1 MNTRKI
7 LARFLIWRVKHI
19 KQQHFILILS
29 LVVGLLSGLA
39 AVLLK
44 NAIHYT
50 HYLLTHGFAKD
61 SESYWYL
68 VYPIIGILITYLY
81 VRYFVKDHIGH
92 GVSRILYAISKRNS
106 RIKSHNNYSSMIAS
120 TFTIGFGGSV
130 GSEAP
135 IVLTGASIGSTLGRL
150 LRMNYKTITLL
161 VGCGAAGAIAGI
173 FKAPLAG
180 LVFTLE
186 VLMIDLT
193 MASIVPLLISAVT
206 SASVAFFLM
215 GKGVIFS
222 YKIVDPF
229 VLDNIP
235 YLILLGVVTGF
246 LSLLFTRG
254 AMRIEKQF
262 ERIQHPG
269 ARILTGGVILSVLI
283 FLFPPLYGEG
293 YETIRALLSNQS
305 GTLAHSTL
313 FYFVQDNFW
322 FFALYLLLIL
332 GFKVI
337 AMAATTGSGGVGGI
351 FAPTLF
357 MGGVAGFLF
366 ARLINSFSFIQ
377 VSESN
382 FALVGMGGLM
392 AGVMHA
398 PLTGIFLIAEITGG
412 YGLFVPLMI
421 VATISYLTIMPFEPH
436 SIYTKRLAR
445 RGELITHHKDRAV
458 LTLMRMGDVVEKDL
472 KKVGPDQTLG
482 DLVKV
487 VSKSCRN
494 IFPVVD
500 EENMLVGIV
509 LLDNIRDI
517 MFNQEM
523 YADTYVHELMIM
535 PPSYVSSD
543 ENMDCV
549 MKKFEET
556 GAWNLPVIDDGKY
569 VGFVS
574 KSKIFNTYRT
584 LLVQFSD
591 E

>member
-1 MNTRKI
+1 
-7 LARFLIWRVKHI
+7 
-19 KQQHFILILS
+19 
-29 LVVGLLSGLA
+29 
-39 AVLLK
+39 
-44 NAIHYT
+44 
-50 HYLLTHGFAKD
+50 
-61 SESYWYL
+61 
-68 VYPIIGILITYLY
+68 
-81 VRYFVKDHIGH
+81 
-92 GVSRILYAISKRNS
+92 
-106 RIKSHNNYSSMIAS
+106 
-120 TFTIGFGGSV
+120 
-130 GSEAP
+130 
-135 IVLTGASIGSTLGRL
+135 
-150 LRMNYKTITLL
+150 MNYKTITLL

-332 GFKVI
+332 GFKVV

>member
-1 MNTRKI
+1 M
-7 LARFLIWRVKHI
+7 
-19 KQQHFILILS
+19 LILS
-29 LVVGLLSGLA
+29 FIVGILSGLA
-39 AVLLK
+39 AILLK

-68 VYPIIGILITYLY
+68 VYPIIGILITYIY
-81 VRYFVKDHIGH
+81 VRYFVKDRIGH
-92 GVSRILYAISKRNS
+92 GVSRILYAISRNNS
-106 RIKSHNNYSSMIAS
+106 RIKPHNHYSSMIAS

-135 IVLTGASIGSTLGRL
+135 IVLTGASIGSGLGRL
-150 LRMNYKTITLL
+150 LRLNYKAVTLL

-193 MASIVPLLISAVT
+193 MASIVPLLISAAT
-206 SASVAFFLM
+206 AATVAFFLM
-215 GKGVIFS
+215 GKDVIFS
-222 YKIVDPF
+222 YKIIDPF

-235 YLILLGVVTGF
+235 YLILLGIVTGF
-246 LSLLFTRG
+246 ISLFFTRG
-254 AMRIEKQF
+254 AMKIEKQF
-262 ERIQHPG
+262 ERIHNPG
-269 ARILTGGVILSVLI
+269 TRILLGGIILSVLI

-293 YETIRALLSNQS
+293 YETIRALLSNESQ
-305 GTLAHSTL
+305 TLAYSSL

-322 FFALYLLLIL
+322 LFALYLLLVL
-332 GFKVI
+332 GFKVV
-337 AMAATTGSGGVGGI
+337 AMSATTGSGGVGGI

-357 MGGVAGFLF
+357 MGGVAGYLF
-366 ARLINSFSFIQ
+366 ARLINSFSFVQ

-382 FALVGMGGLM
+382 FALIGMSGLM

-412 YGLFVPLMI
+412 YTLFVPLMI

-472 KKVGPDQTLG
+472 KRVGPDQTLG

-500 EENMLVGIV
+500 EDNMLVGIV

-517 MFNQEM
+517 MFNQDM
-523 YADTYVHELMIM
+523 YDNTYVHELMIL

-543 ENMDCV
+543 ENMDSV

-574 KSKIFNTYRT
+574 KSKIFNAYRK

>member
-1 MNTRKI
+1 M
-7 LARFLIWRVKHI
+7 
-19 KQQHFILILS
+19 LILS
-29 LVVGLLSGLA
+29 FIVGILSGLA
-39 AVLLK
+39 AILLK

-68 VYPIIGILITYLY
+68 VYPIIGIIITYIY
-81 VRYFVKDHIGH
+81 VRYFVKDRIGH
-92 GVSRILYAISKRNS
+92 GVSRILYAISRNNS
-106 RIKSHNNYSSMIAS
+106 RIKPHNHYSSMIAS

-135 IVLTGASIGSTLGRL
+135 IVLTGASIGSNIGRL
-150 LRMNYKTITLL
+150 LRLNYKAVTLL

-206 SASVAFFLM
+206 AATVAFFLM

-235 YLILLGVVTGF
+235 YLILLGIVTGF
-246 LSLLFTRG
+246 ISLFFTRG
-254 AMRIEKQF
+254 AMKIEKQF
-262 ERIQHPG
+262 ERIHNPG
-269 ARILTGGVILSVLI
+269 TRILLGGIILSVLI

-293 YETIRALLSNQS
+293 YETIRALLSNESQ
-305 GTLAHSTL
+305 TLAHSTL

-322 FFALYLLLIL
+322 FFALYLLLVL
-332 GFKVI
+332 GFKVV
-337 AMAATTGSGGVGGI
+337 AMSVTTGSGGVGGI

-357 MGGVAGFLF
+357 MGGVSGYLF
-366 ARLINSFSFIQ
+366 ARLINSFSFVQ
-377 VSESN
+377 VSEGN
-382 FALVGMGGLM
+382 FALIGMSGLM

-412 YGLFVPLMI
+412 YTLFVPLMI

-472 KKVGPDQTLG
+472 KRVGPDQTLG

-500 EENMLVGIV
+500 EDNMLVGIV

-517 MFNQEM
+517 MFNQDM
-523 YADTYVHELMIM
+523 YDNTYVHELMIL

-543 ENMDCV
+543 ENMDSV

-574 KSKIFNTYRT
+574 KSKIFNAYRT